1 MSQTLTGKRALVFGV
16 ASEDSIAWAIAQELA
31 NHGATVVMGYQKRF
45 LSRVLQ
51 LFKDKPWIES
61 WHECDASIEDSV
73 AKFFV
78 DVNNNAP
85 SMGAGGVAAGVGAG
99 VGGVGSGGGSGAP
112 PGAKGF
118 DMMVHCIAFAPA
130 TALQDEVVKTS
141 EADWNVAL
149 GVSAYSLVRLTRFAM
164 PHMNPNGS
172 IISLTYLGADK
183 FVPGYR
189 VMSTA
194 KAALQELTRELA
206 FTCGREKGVRVN
218 AISAGPIRTLAASGI
233 PGFTNILDWMKH
245 AAPLGRNVTQQD
257 VARTAYFFLS
267 ELASGVTGQ
276 ILYVDAGY
284 SIVGV
289 PPDLDRMQLPGQAK
303 PAAPSLSFGL
313 KG

>member
-1 MSQTLTGKRALVFGV
+1 MTFSLAGKRAVVFGV

-31 NHGATVVMGYQKRF
+31 AHGAKVTMGYQKRF
-45 LSRVLQ
+45 LSRIMG
-51 LFKDKPWIES
+51 LFKDKPWIDGQY
-61 WHECDASIEDSV
+61 ECDATIEESV
-73 AKFFV
+73 ASFFQQASAT
-78 DVNNNAP
+78 NKQP
-85 SMGAGGVAAGVGAG
+85 
-99 VGGVGSGGGSGAP
+99 
-112 PGAKGF
+112 F

-130 TALQDEVVKTS
+130 TALQDEVVKTT

-149 GVSAYSLVRLTRFAM
+149 GVSAYSLVRLTRHAM
-164 PHMNPNGS
+164 PHMSKDGA
-172 IISLTYLGADK
+172 ILSLTYLGADR

-189 VMSTA
+189 VMSAA

-245 AAPLGRNVTQQD
+245 SAPLGRNVSQQD
-257 VARTAYFFLS
+257 VAKSALFLLS
-267 ELASGVTGQ
+267 DLGSGVTGQ

-289 PPDLDRMQLPGQAK
+289 PPGLDTMSLTGGAG
-303 PAAPSLSFGL
+303 AAPASASPPPTATAAVAPSGARPLVFGQ
-313 KG
+313 KKA